1 MRNGIRQRTSIFNS
15 KLTFTILRRCILP
28 FLVNIVGASYVMA
41 DTGNVMYRIDVK
53 PRASYTRLTF
63 KLEKEGNSF
72 LSILS
77 GKRLSITFPGTAT
90 LQPRK
95 LMLFSDSRIEKIS
108 VRRRNGD
115 SIVVVTMKGDTTGY
129 RFIAPV
135 QSNLVTLDV
144 GPDLMTSAREPV
156 MPGREKIWSG
166 TGKLIREFEPPLR
179 PDVPFITTDGKLLRK
194 MLTEEDAKLFLRG
207 EAAIYKEK
215 PAEAEEIFRPFLN
228 RETPIRTIA
237 SFRLGEA
244 LYMMQKYQEALSLF
258 REGEKLCPEYKVLN
272 PSAIFYFADCLAREG
287 NFEAGRELMV
297 RLIVGLSGTE
307 HAPQMLVRLAD
318 MYRRAGREK
327 EAISIYRNIE
337 SYFSGTRAFNSAR
350 MRMYDMDFFSVNSVT
365 YRALASKYRNING
378 TASDLVLQDE
388 SLFKAALL
396 DALYGQAGSAVAA
409 VADYEKKYPYGIF
422 NSVSR
427 GMHEDLL
434 VDLYHELR
442 KNNDCPGLLEMIGS
456 NRNYLAKC
464 LAEGDFVGFISKCYT
479 ERGMTREEM
488 TLFAQLVDSEWATA
502 TAPFM
507 YSRIIEDAIAL
518 GDKSLAE
525 GAARNFLHKFP
536 RHELVWGVIARLGEI
551 CYRNG
556 NMTETA
562 SVLSRIVEKG
572 GRVEQPE
579 SLYYLGKA
587 RDRLHNPAGSEKAMA
602 LFSNE
607 LRKRGT
613 DSPFLADSF
622 MVRAV
627 CRLTAGDEKGA
638 MSMYRA
644 GYATAGDGS
653 RDAFLFKMGDLSR
666 REGNY
671 EAARSMWEKIVTDG
685 SDLFWKKMASG
696 ELADLE
702 WRTKWKFGR
711 K

>member
-1 MRNGIRQRTSIFNS
+1 
-15 KLTFTILRRCILP
+15 
-28 FLVNIVGASYVMA
+28 
-41 DTGNVMYRIDVK
+41 
-53 PRASYTRLTF
+53 
-63 KLEKEGNSF
+63 
-72 LSILS
+72 
-77 GKRLSITFPGTAT
+77 
-90 LQPRK
+90 
-95 LMLFSDSRIEKIS
+95 
-108 VRRRNGD
+108 
-115 SIVVVTMKGDTTGY
+115 
-129 RFIAPV
+129 
-135 QSNLVTLDV
+135 
-144 GPDLMTSAREPV
+144 
-156 MPGREKIWSG
+156 
-166 TGKLIREFEPPLR
+166 
-179 PDVPFITTDGKLLRK
+179 
-194 MLTEEDAKLFLRG
+194 
-207 EAAIYKEK
+207 
-215 PAEAEEIFRPFLN
+215 
-228 RETPIRTIA
+228 
-237 SFRLGEA
+237 
-244 LYMMQKYQEALSLF
+244 
-258 REGEKLCPEYKVLN
+258 
-272 PSAIFYFADCLAREG
+272 
-287 NFEAGRELMV
+287 
-297 RLIVGLSGTE
+297 
-307 HAPQMLVRLAD
+307 
-318 MYRRAGREK
+318 
-327 EAISIYRNIE
+327 
-337 SYFSGTRAFNSAR
+337 
-350 MRMYDMDFFSVNSVT
+350 
-365 YRALASKYRNING
+365 
-378 TASDLVLQDE
+378 
-388 SLFKAALL
+388 
-396 DALYGQAGSAVAA
+396 
-409 VADYEKKYPYGIF
+409 
-422 NSVSR
+422 
-427 GMHEDLL
+427 
-434 VDLYHELR
+434 
-442 KNNDCPGLLEMIGS
+442 
-456 NRNYLAKC
+456 
-464 LAEGDFVGFISKCYT
+464 
-479 ERGMTREEM
+479 MTREEM

-671 EAARSMWEKIVTDG
+671 EAAKSLWEKIVADG
-685 SDLFWKKMASG
+685 SDAFWKKMASG

-702 WRTKWKFGR
+702 WRSKWKFGR